1 MNIGFIGLGLMGCR
15 MADNLLKSGNQLFV
29 YNRSVEKAK
38 SLIEKGATVEISP
51 AEVAKNVSVI
61 FTMLSEPDV
70 VKEAAFGNN
79 GFIEKMQPGSLW
91 VDCSTVNPSFTKKVA
106 EKAKMK
112 GIRFIDAPVA
122 GTTIPAEKG
131 ELTFYIGGDPDD
143 VEECRPLLETMGKK
157 IIYMGE
163 NGKGTSMKMVINLL
177 LAQAMVTFSE
187 GMALG
192 ESLGI
197 SKEKLLDILPGSPV
211 VAPFISAKKEKI
223 IKEDF
228 EPEFP
233 LKWMLKDCRLA
244 STTGYENDIYLYLT
258 NTVKEIY
265 QHAVKRGF
273 GEKDFSSVYKF
284 LTTKGNL

>member
-1 MNIGFIGLGLMGCR
+1 
-15 MADNLLKSGNQLFV
+15 
-29 YNRSVEKAK
+29 
-38 SLIEKGATVEISP
+38 
-51 AEVAKNVSVI
+51 
-61 FTMLSEPDV
+61 MLSEPEV
-70 VKEAAFGNN
+70 VEEAAFGNN
-79 GFIEKMQPGSLW
+79 GFIEQMQPGSLW
-91 VDCSTVNPSFTKKVA
+91 IDCSTVNPSFTKKVA
-106 EKAKMK
+106 EKAKIK
-112 GIRFIDAPVA
+112 GIRFIDAPVS

-131 ELTFYIGGDPDD
+131 ELTFYTGGDPDD
-143 VEECRPLLETMGKK
+143 IEECRPLFETMGKK

-197 SKEKLLDILPGSPV
+197 SKEKLLDILPGGAV
-211 VAPFISAKKEKI
+211 VAPFISGKKEKI
-223 IKEDF
+223 STGNF

-244 STTGYENDIYLYLT
+244 SITGYENDIYLYLT
-258 NTVKEIY
+258 NTAKEIY
-265 QHAVKRGF
+265 QHAVKLGF
-273 GEKDFSSVYKF
+273 GEKDFSSVYQF

>member
-1 MNIGFIGLGLMGCR
+1 MDIGFIGLGLMGLR
-15 MADNLLKSGNQLFV
+15 MANNLLKSGNRLFV
-29 YNRSVEKAK
+29 YNRTIEKAK
-38 SLIEKGATVEISP
+38 SLIEKGAIPATSP
-51 AEVAKNVSVI
+51 AEVAKNADII
-61 FTMLSEPDV
+61 FTMLSEPEV
-70 VKEAAFGNN
+70 VEETAFGNN
-79 GFIEKMQPGSLW
+79 GFIEQMLPESLW
-91 VDCSTVNPSFTKKVA
+91 IDCSTVNPSFTKKVA
-106 EKAKMK
+106 EKAKIK
-112 GIRFIDAPVA
+112 GIRFIDAPVS
-122 GTTIPAEKG
+122 GTTTPAEKG
-131 ELTFYIGGDPDD
+131 ELTFFIGGNPDD
-143 VEECRPLLETMGKK
+143 VEECRPLFETMGKK

-197 SKEKLLDILPGSPV
+197 SKEKLLDILPGGPV

-223 IKEDF
+223 SKENF

-244 STTGYENDIYLYLT
+244 SITGYENDIYLYLT

-265 QHAVKRGF
+265 QHAAKQGF
-273 GEKDFSSVYKF
+273 GEEDFSSVYQF